1 MDTGEMHFLIGDSGT
16 KIDET
21 APRPVTTTLFNSI

>member
-16 KIDET
+16 KIDEGEEECKS
-21 APRPVTTTLFNSI
+21 FNIT

>member
-16 KIDET
+16 KIDEGEKEECKS
-21 APRPVTTTLFNSI
+21 FNIT